1 MAMLAPPPP
10 LPDCVELRSPRR
22 RASGSESIPLPE
34 VESESGD
41 RADAGDPGHPAKCRR
56 RRRSAAARRP
66 ASTEGERQ
74 RRSLRPARCR
84 AAASPYFAALL
95 RQRASSTSRARRS
108 QHKPALF
115 PPWAGVPEQGG
126 HLGLSAGRPLGAVA
140 AARPSRSLGRIEPS
154 VRAHSGP
161 DLRLVNQIRLPTPG
175 RHDSAK
181 RKLKAALNPKTY
193 AATRFTEATQASCG
207 SPRRARPTSAT
218 S

>member
-1 MAMLAPPPP
+1 MLAPPPP
-10 LPDCVELRSPRR
+10 LPDSVELRSPRR

-115 PPWAGVPEQGG
+115 PPCRQRAGVPRK
-126 HLGLSAGRPLGAVA
+126 GRPSGA
-140 AARPSRSLGRIEPS
+140 LGRAA
-154 VRAHSGP
+154 VRGRGSRPAQP
-161 DLRLVNQIRLPTPG
+161 QPG
-175 RHDSAK
+175 
-181 RKLKAALNPKTY
+181 
-193 AATRFTEATQASCG
+193 
-207 SPRRARPTSAT
+207 
-218 S
+218 